1 MMGVGFGQVQVV
13 RHDGTGQVQV
23 ETRPFVA
30 MREGA
35 VVDLGDVSPGGQPGR
50 IVLRSGPRSDR

>member
-1 MMGVGFGQVQVV
+1 V
-13 RHDGTGQVQV
+13 RHDGAGQVLV

-35 VVDLGDVSPGGQPGR
+35 VVDLGDVSPRSHRSQPRVGAAVKR
-50 IVLRSGPRSDR
+50 